1 MRAKISCVMSTV
13 GGRLRFI
20 DKFCP
25 VAHDGILLFASERL
39 LKTKKRRQ
47 SRGQL
52 QGQVRG
58 QGPDLQL
65 SPTALDIITSPRDE
79 W

>member
-13 GGRLRFI
+13 GGRLCFI
-20 DKFCP
+20 DKLCP

-47 SRGQL
+47 SRGQV
-52 QGQVRG
+52 QV
-58 QGPDLQL
+58 QGPDLQF
-65 SPTALDIITSPRDE
+65 SSTALDIITSPRDE